1 MYTFT
6 KAYTYGDS
14 GQLLAF
20 TQNGKK
26 YFYHYNA
33 QGDVIAISDSTGKT
47 VAKYQYDAWGNPTK
61 TEASDEVKDNRYR
74 YAGYQYDE
82 ETGLYYLMAR
92 YYEPRN
98 GVFLSLDPDPGS
110 DGDSL
115 DQNGYAYGNNN
126 PVMNV
131 DPDGHWVWLVVN
143 AGFAAYDGYK
153 AYKSGKGW
161 KSVAWAAA
169 SNFGPGKVLKGAK
182 KVLGVAKGA
191 KKYLKPGKY
200 AKRSIPA
207 RSTSS
212 RLNKKERRVLNKIGN
227 KYGCHTCGRRHPGT
241 KSGNW
246 IADHQP
252 VSKLRKKGQRQRLYP
267 HCQTCSGKQGGYTS
281 SILRKRHQRR

>member
-161 KSVAWAAA
+161 KGAAWAAA
-169 SNFGPGKVLKGAK
+169 SNFGPGKIFKGASRAYKFTKKAVKITGHTRHGLNQSIGRNGGRGVNLRAKLNAVRSPK
-182 KVLGVAKGA
+182 KVIKQPNGA
-191 KKYLKPGKY
+191 TKYVGKK
-200 AKRSIPA
+200 A
-207 RSTSS
+207 TV
-212 RLNKKERRVLNKIGN
+212 VLNKRGKVITA
-227 KYGCHTCGRRHPGT
+227 YGSSRAKGSKHVFHTHGKGKKSKRR
-241 KSGNW
+241 
-246 IADHQP
+246 
-252 VSKLRKKGQRQRLYP
+252 R
-267 HCQTCSGKQGGYTS
+267 
-281 SILRKRHQRR
+281 